1 MFSISFD
8 CVCVCPHTVSP
19 SNPALHPLNSKITG
33 EMTLR
38 PSPLIGFNQLKLMTE
53 TALAKQ
59 TSKRLGRI
67 IGSI

>member
-1 MFSISFD
+1 
-8 CVCVCPHTVSP
+8 
-19 SNPALHPLNSKITG
+19 
-33 EMTLR
+33 MTLR